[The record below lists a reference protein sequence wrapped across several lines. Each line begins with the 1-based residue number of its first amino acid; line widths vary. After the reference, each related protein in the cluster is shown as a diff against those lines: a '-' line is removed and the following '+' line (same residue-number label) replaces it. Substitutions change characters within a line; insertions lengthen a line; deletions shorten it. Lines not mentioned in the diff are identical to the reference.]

1 MRFKEYTHHDQEG
14 VGERSVSTR
23 ARRVEG
29 KREKILVFI
38 LYCCF
43 VSSKPDSNMKKR
55 REFRALT
62 MKILTG

>member
-1 MRFKEYTHHDQEG
+1 MKFMEYTHHDQEG
-14 VGERSVSTR
+14 VGERSVLTR
-23 ARRVEG
+23 ARRVKENR
-29 KREKILVFI
+29 KMYCC

-43 VSSKPDSNMKKR
+43 VSSKPDNNMKKR